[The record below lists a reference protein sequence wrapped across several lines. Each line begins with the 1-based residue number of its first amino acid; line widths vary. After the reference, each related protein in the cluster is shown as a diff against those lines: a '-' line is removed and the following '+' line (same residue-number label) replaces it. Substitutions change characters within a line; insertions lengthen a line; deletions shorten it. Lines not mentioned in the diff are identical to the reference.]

1 MGCVQNMEE
10 PKGQKDL
17 DKQKDTRMMLLHVSM
32 ESGADQVERDTEI
45 DMVDLDEMS
54 LSVTN
59 RSVVWKKNSVKD
71 EGKEDVP

>member
-1 MGCVQNMEE
+1 MEE